1 MSHLFRVIG
10 TVAVLAALAAS
21 TPARATPTLVAQPA
35 HGAGTCLSCR
45 LAGTRPKQSVH
56 RLNRS
61 RAFRFSD
68 RDLAVRRQLPGRF
81 NSGHRKLGLPAA
93 DSRLPDRN
101 RHRRCPNHPTK
112 QLGAKVGM
120 FGSRVACRREQAD
133 GLLGAGVH
141 PACGEPEIAGRAR
154 GFLWGV

>member
-1 MSHLFRVIG
+1 LLLSLLTEPGPASPAVWLALDLSNLFIG
-10 TVAVLAALAAS
+10 S
-21 TPARATPTLVAQPA
+21 TDLELSGFLTGTLPS
-35 HGAGTCLSCR
+35 GA
-45 LAGTRPKQSVH
+45 
-56 RLNRS
+56 N
-61 RAFRFSD
+61 FR
-68 RDLAVRRQLPGRF
+68 GRF